1 MQNHSFQMSLEEC
14 LPNSV
19 FLKQE
24 FAVPKEKVPVK
35 YDQKYKVQT
44 TKKRVEC
51 FKNVVKDFI
60 KLIVFLK
67 E

>member
-35 YDQKYKVQT
+35 YDQKIQGSNN
-44 TKKRVEC
+44 KKKSRM
-51 FKNVVKDFI
+51 F
-60 KLIVFLK
+60 
-67 E
+67 